1 MTLCLLAL
9 GDLLGALRLDAGVV
23 VANRGLGRTLG
34 DEPGW
39 RGREQ
44 LFDLGRGQRTVEPT
58 AGETG
63 DRHSELGGNHRTR
76 VRTGA
81 AKLGEPLRRVVLQF
95 EEFGARY
102 RLALEV
108 LGGSWQV
115 HPELLRGRLRLH
127 RLGCHVTHTARVPAR
142 RRYPETVPVPFV
154 VAYVLGVTPNKWVGV
169 WKERMPEHPIELRQ
183 LSESDA
189 RAALA
194 DGTADAAFLRF
205 TDEPTADDTHSVI
218 ALYTEQPVVVA
229 PKDHA
234 LTAFDTVTMAD
245 LAAENL
251 LEGQDAAAVEL
262 VGTGVGIAIMPQSV
276 ARAHSRRDVTARLIT
291 DAPTTKIA
299 LVWPIDR
306 TTDAV
311 DEWVGI
317 VRGRTANSSRS
328 AVVDE
333 PKEPVAP
340 KKQQPQ
346 KKAAVRR
353 PGQRPPRKNGNTGRS
368 KRRN

>member
-1 MTLCLLAL
+1 M
-9 GDLLGALRLDAGVV
+9 
-23 VANRGLGRTLG
+23 
-34 DEPGW
+34 
-39 RGREQ
+39 
-44 LFDLGRGQRTVEPT
+44 
-58 AGETG
+58 
-63 DRHSELGGNHRTR
+63 
-76 VRTGA
+76 
-81 AKLGEPLRRVVLQF
+81 
-95 EEFGARY
+95 
-102 RLALEV
+102 
-108 LGGSWQV
+108 
-115 HPELLRGRLRLH
+115 
-127 RLGCHVTHTARVPAR
+127 
-142 RRYPETVPVPFV
+142 
-154 VAYVLGVTPNKWVGV
+154 LGVTPNKWVGV

-183 LSESDA
+183 LTESEA
-189 RAALA
+189 RAALT

-205 TDEPTADDTHSVI
+205 TDEPTADNTHSVI

-245 LAAENL
+245 LASEIL

-262 VGTGVGIAIMPQSV
+262 VGANVGIAIMPQSV

-328 AVVDE
+328 TVVEE
-333 PKEPVAP
+333 PKAPVAP

-346 KKAAVRR
+346 QKAPVRR
-353 PGQRPPRKNGNTGRS
+353 PGQRPPRKSGNSGRS
-368 KRRN
+368 KRRS